1 MSAQHKTRPMR
12 IAIVA
17 NTAWYIANF
26 RLGFMRSLRAA
37 GYQVSAICPAGE
49 GLQQIADAGFDHFA
63 FKLEGKSINP
73 LRELGSVLSLRSA
86 LKQAAPDVIL
96 SHTPKGNIYA
106 SFARRGL
113 GIRQIAGVS
122 GLGSSFIRQD
132 WLTRIVMQL
141 YKLTFGGMDR
151 VFFENP
157 TDQGI
162 FLQHGLV
169 SVAQAQGIPGLG
181 VDLAHFASVPVPQ
194 LTQPGAPVFL
204 MIARLLGDKGVREYA
219 AAAHAVRLRHA
230 HARFQLLGSLDASNP
245 TAITADELANWT
257 SDGTIDYLGYTAD
270 VRPYI
275 AAAHC
280 VVLPSYREG
289 MSRTLLEAAA
299 VGRALVASD
308 VPGCREAIDVGV
320 NGLLCEARST
330 ESLSAALAQICTL
343 PEARLIQMGEASRSK
358 AQAQFSEAMVTATY
372 LRSLEQLRR

>member
-1 MSAQHKTRPMR
+1 MRTQSETRPMH

-26 RLGFMRSLRAA
+26 RLGFMQSLRAA
-37 GYQVSAICPAGE
+37 GYQVSAICPAGD
-49 GLQQIADAGFDHFA
+49 GLQQIAAAGFNHVTFQ
-63 FKLEGKSINP
+63 LQGKSINP

-86 LKQAAPDVIL
+86 LKRAAPDVIL

-113 GIRQIAGVS
+113 GMRQIAGVS

-132 WLTRIVMQL
+132 WLTRLVMRL

-151 VFFENP
+151 VLFENP
-157 TDQGI
+157 TDQAI

-169 SVAQAQGIPGLG
+169 DAARAEGIPGLG
-181 VDLAHFASVPVPQ
+181 VDLDHFACEPFPPLAQ
-194 LTQPGAPVFL
+194 EGAPVFL

-219 AAAHAVRLRHA
+219 AAARSVRLRHP

-245 TAITADELANWT
+245 TAITAAELAAWT
-257 SDGTIDYLGYTAD
+257 SDATIDYLGYTAD
-270 VRPYI
+270 VRPFI

-280 VVLPSYREG
+280 IVLPSYREG

-299 VGRALVASD
+299 VGRALIASK
-308 VPGCREAIDVGV
+308 VPGCREAIEPGV
-320 NGLLCEARST
+320 NGLLCEARSA
-330 ESLSAALAQICTL
+330 ESLSAALSQFCTL
-343 PEARLIQMGEASRSK
+343 PEARMRQMGAASRAK
-358 AQAQFSEAMVTATY
+358 AQAQFSEALVTATY

>member
-1 MSAQHKTRPMR
+1 MR

-49 GLQQIADAGFDHFA
+49 GLQQISDAGFDHFA

-169 SVAQAQGIPGLG
+169 SAAQAQGIPGLG